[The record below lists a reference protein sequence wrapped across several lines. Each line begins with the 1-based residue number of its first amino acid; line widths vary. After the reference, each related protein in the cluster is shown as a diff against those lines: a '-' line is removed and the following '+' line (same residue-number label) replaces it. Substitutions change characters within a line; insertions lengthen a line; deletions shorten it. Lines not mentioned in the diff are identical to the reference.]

1 MNKVFLTTIFFSIFL
16 MSCSNGDNT
25 EVEQNSCDFINFKYY
40 SGGQDD
46 LGNLSNDYILIA
58 VDTIYNDDEIQN
70 LISTL
75 NQFDQSYNYTIH
87 TNGQYKYKEVPLK
100 LNSSKN
106 CEEITQII
114 SDLEQNIIVDYANYT
129 MQTDDCNNLIWEP
142 MGDVCI
148 NSYGSNFYVKVFD
161 ENDLAD
167 LNRMIAQTNTEFVE
181 QNQFMEK
188 WFELRATKNSNGD
201 ALAMANF
208 FYESGLFEH
217 SEPGISKYPVE

>member
-1 MNKVFLTTIFFSIFL
+1 MNKVFLTVIFFSIL
-16 MSCSNGDNT
+16 LISCTNDNRT
-25 EVEQNSCDFINFKYY
+25 ELVQNSCELINFKYY
-40 SGGQDD
+40 NGSQDN
-46 LGNLSNDYILIA
+46 LGDLSNDYILIA

-75 NQFDQSYNYTIH
+75 NQFDQNYNYSIH
-87 TNGQYKYKEVPLK
+87 TNDQYKFKEIPLK

-106 CEEITQII
+106 CNEIAQII
-114 SDLEQNIIVDYANYT
+114 SELEQNIIIDYAHYT
-129 MQTDDCNNLIWEP
+129 MQTDDCNNSFWEP
-142 MGDVCI
+142 MGEVCI
-148 NSYGSNFYVKVFD
+148 ISYGSNFHIKVFD
-161 ENDLAD
+161 ENNLAD
-167 LNRMIAQTNTEFVE
+167 LNQMIDQTKTEIVR